1 VDALVNGPGSVKWVG
16 NGDGDMDGDG
26 GERDGG
32 EGLPGGK

>member
-1 VDALVNGPGSVKWVG
+1 VKWVG

-26 GERDGG
+26 GERDGV